1 MKRFL
6 AKAGLAAAL
15 TLSVI
20 AGGALTG
27 CGSQNASTQGADEET
42 TATVATSSGQAVSS
56 SNSSTSSDQTSSV
69 PTPTFDFS
77 RDLDDNG
84 HWKDITASDYVTLCD
99 YSSIEI
105 PASTIDVSDQ
115 VQKRMDSIVSSAGID
130 ELTDDWVQQNYAES
144 RGWKTVED
152 MRAALTESYQ
162 EDAKQTYIQNYV
174 VEHSTFTEVPQT
186 LLDYTRDY
194 LVYQYT
200 YMASQYN
207 FTLEDLIKMMY
218 GYTTTDELV
227 ENNQDTIESQ
237 AKMYLAFQA
246 IVEKEGRVADDAE
259 LEEHYG
265 SDLDSLTQ
273 TYGTPYLKQT
283 ILMNDTLAELAANA
297 TIVDDSADKADDN
310 ANATEEKTNAET
322 GAAAEEKA
330 DSGTNSSTQEKAA
343 SDEDAA
349 NKEKATS
356 DKDADKTDASADK
369 TADSSS
375 SAK

>member
-15 TLSVI
+15 TLSVV

-56 SNSSTSSDQTSSV
+56 SNSSTGSDQTSSV

-186 LLDYTRDY
+186 LLDYTKDY

-259 LEEHYG
+259 LKEHYG

-330 DSGTNSSTQEKAA
+330 DSGTNSATEEKAA

-349 NKEKATS
+349 NKEKASS
-356 DKDADKTDASADK
+356 DKDANKADTGVEK

>member
-20 AGGALTG
+20 ATGALTG
-27 CGSQNASTQGADEET
+27 CGSQDASTQGADEET

-56 SNSSTSSDQTSSV
+56 SNSGHTSSDQASSV

-105 PASTIDVSDQ
+105 PASAIDVSDQ

-152 MRAALTESYQ
+152 MRTALTESYQ

-186 LLDYTRDY
+186 LLDYTSDY

-246 IVEKEGRVADDAE
+246 IVEKEGRVADDNE
-259 LEEHYG
+259 LKEHYG
-265 SDLDSLTQ
+265 SDLDS
-273 TYGTPYLKQT
+273 
-283 ILMNDTLAELAANA
+283 LMNDTLAELAANA
-297 TIVDDSADKADDN
+297 TIVDDSANKAD
-310 ANATEEKTNAET
+310 TSEED
-322 GAAAEEKA
+322 AAADDEKANGDTTSATAEKASSDKDAATDEKA
-330 DSGTNSSTQEKAA
+330 DSDTTS
-343 SDEDAA
+343 
-349 NKEKATS
+349 AT
-356 DKDADKTDASADK
+356 A
-369 TADSSS
+369 
-375 SAK
+375 

>member
-15 TLSVI
+15 TLSVV

-56 SNSSTSSDQTSSV
+56 SNSSTGSDQAPSV

-174 VEHSTFTEVPQT
+174 VEHSTFTEVPQI
-186 LLDYTRDY
+186 LLDYTSDY

-246 IVEKEGRVADDAE
+246 IVEKEGRVADDNE
-259 LEEHYG
+259 LKEHYG

-297 TIVDDSADKADDN
+297 TIVDDSADKANDN
-310 ANATEEKTNAET
+310 AKD
-322 GAAAEEKA
+322 AADDEKA
-330 DSGTNSSTQEKAA
+330 NSDKDAASDEKANGDTTSA
-343 SDEDAA
+343 TDEKASSDEDAA
-349 NKEKATS
+349 DDEKATS
-356 DKDADKTDASADK
+356 DKDADKT
-369 TADSSS
+369 ADSSS

>member
-20 AGGALTG
+20 ATGALTG
-27 CGSQNASTQGADEET
+27 CGSQNASTQGTEEET

-56 SNSSTSSDQTSSV
+56 SNSGHTGSDQASSV

-84 HWKDITASDYVTLCD
+84 HWKGITASDYVTLCD

-105 PASTIDVSDQ
+105 PASAIDVSDK

-174 VEHSTFTEVPQT
+174 VEHSAFTEVPQT
-186 LLDYTRDY
+186 LLDYTKDY

-200 YMASQYN
+200 YMASQYKEKIAN
-207 FTLEDLIKMMY
+207 GTDLTAQQIANMNHIVVNNYTNAGLSILFLIVVYSIIFY
-218 GYTTTDELV
+218 GFKTWLAVRNSDKRTD
-227 ENNQDTIESQ
+227 
-237 AKMYLAFQA
+237 
-246 IVEKEGRVADDAE
+246 KE
-259 LEEHYG
+259 
-265 SDLDSLTQ
+265 
-273 TYGTPYLKQT
+273 TPYVPIPEGGVK
-283 ILMNDTLAELAANA
+283 I
-297 TIVDDSADKADDN
+297 
-310 ANATEEKTNAET
+310 
-322 GAAAEEKA
+322 
-330 DSGTNSSTQEKAA
+330 SSHH
-343 SDEDAA
+343 
-349 NKEKATS
+349 
-356 DKDADKTDASADK
+356 
-369 TADSSS
+369 
-375 SAK
+375 

>member
-15 TLSVI
+15 TLSVV

-56 SNSSTSSDQTSSV
+56 SNSGHASSDQASSV

-186 LLDYTRDY
+186 LLDYTSDY

-246 IVEKEGRVADDAE
+246 IVEKEGRVADDNE
-259 LEEHYG
+259 LKEHYG

-297 TIVDDSADKADDN
+297 TIVDDSANKADTSEEDAAADDEKANGDTTSATAEKASSDKDADKADASDE
-310 ANATEEKTNAET
+310 A
-322 GAAAEEKA
+322 G
-330 DSGTNSSTQEKAA
+330 A

-349 NKEKATS
+349 TDEKAS
-356 DKDADKTDASADK
+356 
-369 TADSSS
+369 DSSS

>member
-15 TLSVI
+15 TLSVV

-56 SNSSTSSDQTSSV
+56 SNSSTGSDQTSSV

-105 PASTIDVSDQ
+105 PASTIDVSDP

-186 LLDYTRDY
+186 LLDYTKDY

-259 LEEHYG
+259 LKEHYG

-330 DSGTNSSTQEKAA
+330 DSGTNSATEEKAA

-349 NKEKATS
+349 NKEKASS
-356 DKDADKTDASADK
+356 DKDANKADTGVEK

>member
-15 TLSVI
+15 TLSVV
-20 AGGALTG
+20 ATGALTG

-56 SNSSTSSDQTSSV
+56 SNSGHTSSDQASSV

-84 HWKDITASDYVTLCD
+84 HWKDITAGDYVTLCD

-186 LLDYTRDY
+186 LLDYTSDY

-246 IVEKEGRVADDAE
+246 IVEKEGRVADDNE
-259 LEEHYG
+259 LKEHYG

-297 TIVDDSADKADDN
+297 TIVDDSTDKAD
-310 ANATEEKTNAET
+310 
-322 GAAAEEKA
+322 
-330 DSGTNSSTQEKAA
+330 A

-349 NKEKATS
+349 ADEKADSDTTSATEEKASSDEDAANEEKTVS
-356 DKDADKTDASADK
+356 DKSDASAEK

>member
-20 AGGALTG
+20 AAGALTG

-56 SNSSTSSDQTSSV
+56 SNSGHNGSDQASSV

-84 HWKDITASDYVTLCD
+84 HWKDFTASDYVTLCD
-99 YSSIEI
+99 YSPIEI

-186 LLDYTRDY
+186 LLDYTKDY

-246 IVEKEGRVADDAE
+246 IVEKEGRVADDNE
-259 LEEHYG
+259 LKEHYG

-297 TIVDDSADKADDN
+297 TVVDDSADKADDK
-310 ANATEEKTNAET
+310 AAASDEKATTETDATAEEKDASEKDAATEEKDASE
-322 GAAAEEKA
+322 
-330 DSGTNSSTQEKAA
+330 EKAA
-343 SDEDAA
+343 SDKDAA
-349 NKEKATS
+349 S
-356 DKDADKTDASADK
+356 GDK

>member
-15 TLSVI
+15 TLSVV

-27 CGSQNASTQGADEET
+27 CGSQDTNAQSAEEET

-56 SNSSTSSDQTSSV
+56 SNSSTGSDQAPSV
-69 PTPTFDFS
+69 TTPTFDFS

-144 RGWKTVED
+144 RGWKTVDD

-186 LLDYTRDY
+186 LLDYTSDY

-246 IVEKEGRVADDAE
+246 IVEKEGRVADDNE
-259 LEEHYG
+259 LKEHYG

-297 TIVDDSADKADDN
+297 TIVDDSADKANVSEKN
-310 ANATEEKTNAET
+310 AASD
-322 GAAAEEKA
+322 EKA
-330 DSGTNSSTQEKAA
+330 SSDTTSATDEKAA
-343 SDEDAA
+343 SDEGATSE
-349 NKEKATS
+349 EKVTS
-356 DKDADKTDASADK
+356 DKDADNDEKAASDEGADK

>member
-15 TLSVI
+15 TLSVV
-20 AGGALTG
+20 AAGALTG
-27 CGSQNASTQGADEET
+27 CGSQDTNAQSAEEET

-56 SNSSTSSDQTSSV
+56 SNSSTGSDQASSV

-186 LLDYTRDY
+186 LLDYTSDY

-246 IVEKEGRVADDAE
+246 IVEKEGRVADDNE
-259 LEEHYG
+259 LKEHYG

-297 TIVDDSADKADDN
+297 TIVDDSADKADASDKD
-310 ANATEEKTNAET
+310 AAADEKASSDTTSATE
-322 GAAAEEKA
+322 
-330 DSGTNSSTQEKAA
+330 EKAA
-343 SDEDAA
+343 SDKDAA
-349 NKEKATS
+349 DDEKASS
-356 DKDADKTDASADK
+356 DKDADKA
-369 TADSSS
+369 ADSSS

>member
-15 TLSVI
+15 TLSVV

-27 CGSQNASTQGADEET
+27 CGSQDTNAQSAEEET

-56 SNSSTSSDQTSSV
+56 SNSSAGSDQASSV

-186 LLDYTRDY
+186 LLDYTSDY

-259 LEEHYG
+259 LKEHYG

-297 TIVDDSADKADDN
+297 TIVDDSADKTDAAEKDAASDEK
-310 ANATEEKTNAET
+310 ASSDTTSATE
-322 GAAAEEKA
+322 
-330 DSGTNSSTQEKAA
+330 EKAA
-343 SDEDAA
+343 SDKDAA
-349 NKEKATS
+349 DDEKATS
-356 DKDADKTDASADK
+356 AKDADKTADI
-369 TADSSS
+369 SS

>member
-20 AGGALTG
+20 AAGALTG
-27 CGSQNASTQGADEET
+27 CGSQNASTQGTEEET

-56 SNSSTSSDQTSSV
+56 SNSGHTGSDQASSV

-105 PASTIDVSDQ
+105 PASAIDVSDK

-186 LLDYTRDY
+186 LLDYTKDY

-297 TIVDDSADKADDN
+297 TVVDDSTNKADDKD
-310 ANATEEKTNAET
+310 AASEEKTNAET
-322 GAAAEEKA
+322 DATAEEKA
-330 DSGTNSSTQEKAA
+330 GNGTNSSTNEK
-343 SDEDAA
+343 
-349 NKEKATS
+349 TGS
-356 DKDADKTDASADK
+356 DKDATASNKADADVEK
-369 TADSSS
+369 TAESSS

>member
-15 TLSVI
+15 TLSVV

-27 CGSQNASTQGADEET
+27 CGSQDASTQGADEET

-56 SNSSTSSDQTSSV
+56 SNSSTGSDQASSV

-186 LLDYTRDY
+186 LLDYTSDY

-246 IVEKEGRVADDAE
+246 IVEKEGRVADDNE
-259 LEEHYG
+259 LKEHYG

-330 DSGTNSSTQEKAA
+330 DSGTNSSTQEKA
-343 SDEDAA
+343 S
-349 NKEKATS
+349 S
-356 DKDADKTDASADK
+356 DKDANKADTGVEK
-369 TADSSS
+369 TAGSSS

>member
-15 TLSVI
+15 TLSVV

-56 SNSSTSSDQTSSV
+56 SNSGHASSDQASSV

-186 LLDYTRDY
+186 LLDYTSDY

-246 IVEKEGRVADDAE
+246 IVEKEGRVADDNE
-259 LEEHYG
+259 LKEHYG

-297 TIVDDSADKADDN
+297 TIVDDSADKTD
-310 ANATEEKTNAET
+310 
-322 GAAAEEKA
+322 
-330 DSGTNSSTQEKAA
+330 A

-349 NKEKATS
+349 TDEKASSETTSATEEKAAS
-356 DKDADKTDASADK
+356 DKDADKAGASDKDADKADASDEDAAADEK
-369 TADSSS
+369 ASDSPS

>member
-15 TLSVI
+15 TLSVV

-27 CGSQNASTQGADEET
+27 CGSQDTNAQSADEET

-56 SNSSTSSDQTSSV
+56 SNSSTGSDQAPSV

-105 PASTIDVSDQ
+105 PTSTIDVSDQ

-186 LLDYTRDY
+186 LLDYTSDY

-246 IVEKEGRVADDAE
+246 IVEKEGRVADDNE
-259 LEEHYG
+259 LKEHYG
-265 SDLDSLTQ
+265 NDLDSLTQ
-273 TYGTPYLKQT
+273 TYGTPYLRQT

-297 TIVDDSADKADDN
+297 TVVDDSADKADASEKDAATDEKASSEKDAASDEKASN
-310 ANATEEKTNAET
+310 DATSATEEKAT
-322 GAAAEEKA
+322 
-330 DSGTNSSTQEKAA
+330 

-349 NKEKATS
+349 GDEKASS
-356 DKDADKTDASADK
+356 DKDADK

>member
-27 CGSQNASTQGADEET
+27 CGSQDTSAQSAEEET

-56 SNSSTSSDQTSSV
+56 SNSSTGSDQAPSV

-186 LLDYTRDY
+186 LLDYTSDY

-246 IVEKEGRVADDAE
+246 IVEKEGRVADDNE
-259 LEEHYG
+259 LKEHYG
-265 SDLDSLTQ
+265 SDLDSLAQ

-297 TIVDDSADKADDN
+297 TIVDDSADKADASDKN
-310 ANATEEKTNAET
+310 AAPDEKASSDATSATE
-322 GAAAEEKA
+322 
-330 DSGTNSSTQEKAA
+330 EKAA

-349 NKEKATS
+349 GDEKATS
-356 DKDADKTDASADK
+356 AKDADK